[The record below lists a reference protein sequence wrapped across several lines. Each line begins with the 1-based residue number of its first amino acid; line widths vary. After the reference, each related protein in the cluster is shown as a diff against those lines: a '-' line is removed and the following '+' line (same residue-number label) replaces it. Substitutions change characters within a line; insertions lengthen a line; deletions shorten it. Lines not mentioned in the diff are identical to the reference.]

1 MTMHNDD
8 AESVLRRYLEAQE
21 DKDLEALVSCWHPDV
36 EVTHPMRPDL
46 SWRGLN
52 TYRGAWARIWEAN
65 PHSRFEVVSTA
76 ISGNRIYLEAL
87 VEHADGTMMPN
98 MNILE
103 VENGKI
109 RRGRVYTDRPTRDG
123 VSMNAFV
130 RDLNPSEQSEPA
142 SPSIETRRDERRP

>member
-1 MTMHNDD
+1 MANDD
-8 AESVLRRYLEAQE
+8 ANAVLQRYLKAQK
-21 DKDLEALVSCWHPDV
+21 DKNFEALMSCWHSDV

-46 SWRGLN
+46 SWRGLE
-52 TYRGAWARIWEAN
+52 TYRRAWARIWEVN

-76 ISGNRIYLEAL
+76 VAGNRIYLEAL
-87 VEHADGTMMPN
+87 VEHADGTMVPN

-123 VSMNAFV
+123 VNMNAFV
-130 RDLNPSEQSEPA
+130 RDLNPVDQPERA
-142 SPSIETRRDERRP
+142 SRSIETSQDDLKP